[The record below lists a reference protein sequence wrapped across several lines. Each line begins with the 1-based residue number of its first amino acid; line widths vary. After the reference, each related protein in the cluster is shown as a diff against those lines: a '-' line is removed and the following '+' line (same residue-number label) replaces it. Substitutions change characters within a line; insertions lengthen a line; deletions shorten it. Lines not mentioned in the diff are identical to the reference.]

1 MINLT
6 IEGEHDL
13 LNALKKEASFN
24 NKRKAV
30 RKNGVKLHKKAVQNA
45 NFNGHYEKRKGEGYV
60 FVKPTGATKRSIA
73 LEVSNLDTVAKVT
86 SGTNYSGYLETG
98 TRFMEAQPF
107 MKPAL
112 DGVIKN
118 FIKDLAR
125 TEE

>member
-1 MINLT
+1 M
-6 IEGEHDL
+6 
-13 LNALKKEASFN
+13 
-24 NKRKAV
+24 
-30 RKNGVKLHKKAVQNA
+30 
-45 NFNGHYEKRKGEGYV
+45 
-60 FVKPTGATKRSIA
+60 
-73 LEVSNLDTVAKVT
+73 AKVT

-112 DGVIKN
+112 DGVIEN